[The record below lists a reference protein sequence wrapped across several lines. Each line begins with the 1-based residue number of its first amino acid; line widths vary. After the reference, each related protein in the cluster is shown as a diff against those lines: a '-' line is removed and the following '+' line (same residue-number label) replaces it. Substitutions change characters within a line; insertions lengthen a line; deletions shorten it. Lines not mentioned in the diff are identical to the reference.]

1 LDVAVS
7 KAADAEAGSVSGID
21 PRVDPA
27 AWVANNQRITHD
39 AALEEWLALYTED
52 AVLESIVDGGLERH
66 EGIDEIRHA
75 AGILVAVFAARH
87 IRVDKQLVS
96 GTQDAVVNSW
106 TGGFDG
112 RHNQRGVEIWELR
125 GPLVRRHRMYTF
137 LDVRPAE
144 SLRARMRAMV
154 GGELRVKLT
163 LLRVSARP

>member
-1 LDVAVS
+1 MTPMTR
-7 KAADAEAGSVSGID
+7 ID

-27 AWVANNQRITHD
+27 AWVADNQRITHE

-66 EGIDEIRHA
+66 EGIEEIRLA
-75 AGILVAVFAARH
+75 AGILVAVFAARN

-96 GTQDAVVNSW
+96 GTGDAVVNSW

-112 RHNQRGVEIWELR
+112 RRNQRGVEIWNLR
-125 GPLVRRHRMYTF
+125 GALVSRHTMYTF
-137 LDVRPAE
+137 LDVLPAE
-144 SLRARMRAMV
+144 SMRARMRATF

-163 LLRVSARP
+163 LLRETARARRGL